1 MSNYEAV
8 ARYREKLGKEK
19 LREIT
24 REYTKKVRSN
34 PEYRK
39 IENEKNKDRYR
50 KKVLE
55 QKIDALETKLETIN
69 LADKFID
76 KIVNDTINTI
86 PEKRNRGRPKM
97 TDEEKYNAKLKRLQM
112 KKKNCKELE

>member
-1 MSNYEAV
+1 MFHKEGIPSIFLGSVFTVAV
-8 ARYREKLGKEK
+8 L
-19 LREIT
+19 L
-24 REYTKKVRSN
+24 
-34 PEYRK
+34 
-39 IENEKNKDRYR
+39 
-50 KKVLE
+50 
-55 QKIDALETKLETIN
+55 

-76 KIVNDTINTI
+76 ELINDTINTI